1 MNRWRNRAV
10 VVASTLR
17 GATPRTRSCSRS
29 FVRRGGR
36 VLVLLSFVVTAM
48 LISGAAPASAATLNV
63 CKSGCSYT
71 QIAPAVAA
79 ANSGDTIRIGPGT
92 YVGGVS
98 IDNNLQLIGSGP
110 GATIIKGGGGSVL
123 TIGSYGATTEPTV
136 TISGVTIT
144 GGVAQTSP
152 ESIPLFGIPGVWATG
167 GGVDIPP
174 SANFSVG
181 ATVTISNS
189 VIRGNRADPTAE
201 VDSGMPCP
209 GFSDGECPDAAAL
222 GGGINSWGTLTLL
235 NSTVSDNSAGSAG
248 TSSNAEGA
256 GICSAAGSVT
266 LTNTVM
272 SGNHAVATAP
282 NGLWAEGGAINL
294 ACTADIQLPG
304 PGENDSLTVTNS
316 VITCNT
322 ATVTRNLPVFYRGSG
337 PISMGADSAG
347 IFDNEYSYPVTIEN
361 TSVTNNVAVANDPM
375 GEPQGFNA
383 AISAGGPLSM
393 ANSVVSGNQSIT
405 YAATSADVGPEG
417 GIIGTADGGTIANTV
432 ITNNV
437 AKMFSPGIA
446 AVIGALEDFGV
457 TSSLTVQNSTIS
469 ENTAEAISTS
479 STGVANVFGVGISNG
494 GPIVLIGD
502 QVNDNLGTATGPSG
516 TAQGGGVWSSSE
528 VYSPVPPQL
537 TLENTTV
544 THNALIGS
552 HGITVQGGGL
562 FTDPSESVTLTH
574 SLIALNIPDQCF
586 GIC

>member
-10 VVASTLR
+10 AVATAIR
-17 GATPRTRSCSRS
+17 GATPRTRSYPRS
-29 FVRRGGR
+29 FVRRGSR
-36 VLVLLSFVVTAM
+36 LLVLLSFVVTAM

-98 IDNNLQLIGSGP
+98 IDNNLQLIGAGP
-110 GATIIKGGGGSVL
+110 GATIIRGGGSVL

-136 TISGVTIT
+136 AISGVTIT

-174 SANFSVG
+174 SADFSVG

-189 VIRGNRADPTAE
+189 VITGNRADPSAE

-209 GFSDGECPDAAAL
+209 GFSDGQCPYAAAL
-222 GGGINSWGTLTLL
+222 GGGINSWGVLTIV

-248 TSSNAEGA
+248 TSSDAEGA
-256 GICSAAGSVT
+256 GICSSAGSLR

-282 NGLWAEGGAINL
+282 NGRWAEGGAINV
-294 ACTADIQLPG
+294 ACMG
-304 PGENDSLTVTNS
+304 PGENDPLTVMNS
-316 VITCNT
+316 AITDNS
-322 ATVTRNLPVFYRGSG
+322 AAVTSNLPVFYLESG

-347 IFDNEYSYPVTIEN
+347 IDDGEYSFPVTIEN
-361 TSVTNNVAVANDPM
+361 TSVTNNVAIANDPM

-383 AISAGGPLSM
+383 ALAVAGPLSM
-393 ANSVVSGNQSIT
+393 TNSVVSGNQSIT
-405 YAATSADVGPEG
+405 YAATSADVGPQG
-417 GIIGTADGGTIANTV
+417 GIVGAGGGGTITNTV

-437 AKMFSPGIA
+437 STMFSPGIA
-446 AVIGALEDFGV
+446 AVIGAIEDFGL
-457 TSSLTVQNSTIS
+457 TGALTVQNSRIS
-469 ENTAEAISTS
+469 TNTAKAISTS

-544 THNALIGS
+544 THNALIGNN
-552 HGITVQGGGL
+552 GITVQGGGV

-574 SLIALNIPDQCF
+574 SLIAQNIPDQCY